1 MRVHLQSSRSHAA
14 TQAID
19 RMVKATD
26 FDRRMLLLITQL
38 AHENQL
44 KRVLL
49 KVLTALLQTLSSES
63 KTANVVE
70 GIVLIR

>member
-1 MRVHLQSSRSHAA
+1 
-14 TQAID
+14 
-19 RMVKATD
+19 MVKATD